1 MQKKINAYILK
12 KKKTTHE
19 HCTEIKKEEMNTSSM
34 YRWAVK
40 LHHELKHSLTA
51 SAEILKK
58 DIKQIGVSQ
67 QDVFHP
73 YGNSKITAQTLRKK
87 QQINPGS
94 ARARNSYVW

>member
-12 KKKTTHE
+12 KKKPTHE

-34 YRWAVK
+34 YRWEVK

-87 QQINPGS
+87 QQIHPGN
-94 ARARNSYVW
+94 AHACKPHVW